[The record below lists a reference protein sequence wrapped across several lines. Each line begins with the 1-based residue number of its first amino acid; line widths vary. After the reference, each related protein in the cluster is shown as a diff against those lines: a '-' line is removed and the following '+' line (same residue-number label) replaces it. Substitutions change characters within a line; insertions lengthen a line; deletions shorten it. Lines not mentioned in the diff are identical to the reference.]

1 MVEVRETEE
10 IQAAMIADKE
20 QRAEL
25 NGLTSTSDS
34 ALWRLIMFVCAA
46 AINQFEQL
54 KAAYLLEVETAARK
68 AISGTDSWWHSEVL
82 RFQFDPNLTVQQT
95 VQEVTPGVVEYPVI
109 NESLRV
115 VTRAAIKE
123 QSSRRLLIKAATGD
137 DVLTKL
143 PEIQR
148 VALLDYAKSIGPVG
162 IPVEVRSVDPDE
174 CKVSLNV
181 YYNGQQSAADVKG
194 FVVIAIENYFKSLSV
209 DRVDGVIF
217 LNKLIDAIQSVEGV
231 IDTDTQNMIVSI
243 REGAKALGDDD
254 QQITRTY
261 ETFAGYVIGET
272 TAGNTLNDTIT
283 MIVG

>member
-1 MVEVRETEE
+1 MAEVKTTEE
-10 IQAAMIADKE
+10 IQAEMIANKE

-34 ALWRLIMFVCAA
+34 ALWRLIMFICAA

-68 AISGTDSWWHSEVL
+68 AISCTDSWWHSEIL
-82 RFQFDPNLTVQQT
+82 RFQFDPNLTIQQT
-95 VQEVTPGVVEYPVI
+95 VEEVTPGVVEYPVI

-123 QSSRRLLIKAATGD
+123 QSTRRLLIKAATGEE
-137 DVLTKL
+137 VLTKL

-148 VALLDYAKSIGPVG
+148 LALLDYAKKIGPIG
-162 IPVEVRSVDPDE
+162 IPIEVRSVDPDE
-174 CKVSLNV
+174 CKVSLDV
-181 YYNGQQSAADVKG
+181 YYNGQQSPDDVKG

-231 IDTDTQNMIVSI
+231 VDTDTQNMVVSI
-243 REGAKALGDDD
+243 REGAKALGEDD
-254 QQITRTY
+254 QQIIRTY

-272 TAGNTLNDTIT
+272 TAGNTLNDTIN
-283 MIVG
+283 MVVA